1 MALKGPIVTWATG
14 KLLAGAVACVALA
27 GCATPPMGGR
37 ARMLDI
43 PMASIHADIGFT
55 IIGSSRQDPSCKLA
69 GNCLAQAESDGAMR
83 FALQVERV
91 AAALQEGAQV
101 VYPDLAQRV
110 PGLLENRFDVYVVAG
125 DEPGSTSSANGRI
138 ALNAALGKPAPYDE
152 WLAFV
157 IAREMGHV
165 IARHHEENSAA
176 SMATSLI
183 LNILL
188 PGSSLLKAAISA
200 GGAGIAASSKREVQA
215 PEADA
220 IALELLAA
228 SGFQL
233 DDVALALRI
242 GSSPAGDATSWS
254 QSFLTSSNNLLAE
267 ARRVASEVAAEKAR
281 AGFRQDL
288 ALVHGD

>member
-1 MALKGPIVTWATG
+1 
-14 KLLAGAVACVALA
+14 
-27 GCATPPMGGR
+27 
-37 ARMLDI
+37 MLDI
-43 PMASIHADIGFT
+43 PLASIHSDIGFT
-55 IIGSSRQDPSCKLA
+55 IIGSSRQDPACKVA
-69 GNCLAQAESDGAMR
+69 GNCLAQAEPDDGMR

-91 AAALQEGAQV
+91 AAVLQEGAQEL
-101 VYPDLAQRV
+101 YPDLAQRV
-110 PGLLENRFDVYVVAG
+110 PGLLDNRFDVYVVAG
-125 DEPGSTSSANGRI
+125 DEAGSTSSANGRI
-138 ALNAALGKPAPYDE
+138 ALNAALGKLAPYDE

-176 SMATSLI
+176 SMATSLF

-228 SGFQL
+228 SGFRL

-242 GSSPAGDATSWS
+242 GSAPSGDATWS
-254 QSFLTSSNNLLAE
+254 QSFRTSSNNLLAE
-267 ARRVASEVAAEKAR
+267 VRRTASELAAASAQASLRQHLMLAR
-281 AGFRQDL
+281 
-288 ALVHGD
+288 GD